1 MDSPTADMEL
11 CARSLEQSSVPT
23 RFLQSG
29 PKFFVQPMSEK
40 LCEQLVSKMGNFK
53 KERKLEAIE
62 EFSKSVF
69 WKVDQNEDLTNEV
82 LPFLSFFLSF
92 LSSPN
97 LF

>member
-11 CARSLEQSSVPT
+11 CGRSLEQSSIPT

-40 LCEQLVSKMGNFK
+40 LCEQLVSKMGNYK

-62 EFSKSVF
+62 EYSQSVF
-69 WKVDQNEDLTNEV
+69 WKVQQNEDLTKEV
-82 LPFLSFFLSF
+82 FLFYFIIL
-92 LSSPN
+92 LLN
-97 LF
+97 NK